1 MYLIEEKYIT
11 NENKDR
17 DREINEKNIKIIH

>member
-1 MYLIEEKYIT
+1 MYLIEEKHIT